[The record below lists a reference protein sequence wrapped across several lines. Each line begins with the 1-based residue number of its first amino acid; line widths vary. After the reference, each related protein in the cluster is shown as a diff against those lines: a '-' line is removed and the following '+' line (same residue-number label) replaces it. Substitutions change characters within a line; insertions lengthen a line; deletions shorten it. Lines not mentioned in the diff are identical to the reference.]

1 MLYGRDSKLVA
12 RGSQLN
18 FSDMRIFLIGF
29 MGSGKSYTGKRLAAA
44 LGYDSYDLDALIEA
58 QEDCKIAAI
67 FEEKGEARFREIEQQ
82 TLHRTADSEDVVI
95 SCGGG
100 TPCFFDNMEW
110 MNARGVTIWL
120 DPAVETVLS
129 RLQRKPHKRPLL
141 AGLDTE
147 AQWMEFIERKLEE
160 RRPFYEKAQLM
171 YRQTNEEADAAEEL
185 VTLIQSAG
193 YG

>member
-1 MLYGRDSKLVA
+1 
-12 RGSQLN
+12 
-18 FSDMRIFLIGF
+18 MRIFLIGF

-44 LGYDSYDLDALIEA
+44 LGYDFYDLDALIEA
-58 QEDCKIAAI
+58 QEGCKIAAI
-67 FEEKGEARFREIEQQ
+67 FEEKGEARFRELEQQ
-82 TLHRTADSEDVVI
+82 TLHRTADWEDVVI

-100 TPCFFDNMEW
+100 TPCFYDNMEW
-110 MNARGVTIWL
+110 MSARGITIWL

-141 AGLDTE
+141 AGLETE